1 MYSCYDPHPGGPSGS
16 PKPGLFKPPV
26 QTAHGQSFIDYL
38 TQVRLNEAKALL
50 LAGEKTIDQI
60 ASAVGFNN
68 NSYFTA
74 VFKKREG
81 VTPSEFRQR
90 RRGDGSRV

>member
-1 MYSCYDPHPGGPSGS
+1 MDAR
-16 PKPGLFKPPV
+16 LFK
-26 QTAHGQSFIDYL
+26 QRTGQSFIDYL
-38 TQVRLNEAKALL
+38 TEVRLNEAKALL

-60 ASAVGFNN
+60 ASAVGFN

>member
-1 MYSCYDPHPGGPSGS
+1 
-16 PKPGLFKPPV
+16 
-26 QTAHGQSFIDYL
+26 
-38 TQVRLNEAKALL
+38 
-50 LAGEKTIDQI
+50 
-60 ASAVGFNN
+60 VGFNN

-81 VTPSEFRQR
+81 VTPSEFHQR